1 MSIKA
6 GGTERRRGA
15 EAVADELKPKP
26 EKKFDPSV
34 YSCEVILEKTTLD
47 KTQDKKLP
55 TDAFNVTYVVEGET
69 RIDVTRSEKMAN
81 VFDMYYDR
89 YGKDVVQK
97 IDYGHGTVR
106 PNLWGVKAPPEKK
119 KRRKV

>member
-26 EKKFDPSV
+26 EKKFDPST
-34 YSCEVILEKTTLD
+34 YSCEIILEKTTLD

-55 TDAFNVTYVVEGET
+55 TDAFNVTYVVEGEKLL
-69 RIDVTRSEKMAN
+69 DVTRSEKMVN

-89 YGKDVVQK
+89 YGKDAIQK
-97 IDYGHGTVR
+97 IDYGYGTIR
-106 PNLWGVKAPPEKK
+106 PNLWGARAIPPKRK
-119 KRRKV
+119 KRKG

>member
-6 GGTERRRGA
+6 GGTERRRG
-15 EAVADELKPKP
+15 EVAVADEVKPKP

-34 YSCEVILEKTTLD
+34 YSCEIILEKTTQE
-47 KTQDKKLP
+47 KTQDKGLP

-106 PNLWGVKAPPEKK
+106 PNLWGVKASPEKK
-119 KRRKV
+119 KRRKL